1 MKEIINIQG
10 FEIHCSKTGM
20 NIINSYKVKTL
31 KQMKNILIEAL
42 NTTTLYKTK
51 RSMTSLIDEW
61 IAHNLLFKLN
71 LFRKHTKD
79 CNFESNQKIHIKF
92 SYFILGKI
100 IKIKW
105 YITGEAYGGRKK

>member
-1 MKEIINIQG
+1 
-10 FEIHCSKTGM
+10 
-20 NIINSYKVKTL
+20 
-31 KQMKNILIEAL
+31 MKNILIEAL

-100 IKIKW
+100 VKIKC
-105 YITGEAYGGRKK
+105 YIAGGLYGRRKK

>member
-10 FEIHCSKTGM
+10 FEIHCSKTDM
-20 NIINSYKVKTL
+20 NIIDSYKVKTL
-31 KQMKNILIEAL
+31 KQMKKILIEAL
-42 NTTTLYKTK
+42 NTTILYKTK

-100 IKIKW
+100 IRIKC
-105 YITGEAYGGRKK
+105 YIAGGLYGRKK